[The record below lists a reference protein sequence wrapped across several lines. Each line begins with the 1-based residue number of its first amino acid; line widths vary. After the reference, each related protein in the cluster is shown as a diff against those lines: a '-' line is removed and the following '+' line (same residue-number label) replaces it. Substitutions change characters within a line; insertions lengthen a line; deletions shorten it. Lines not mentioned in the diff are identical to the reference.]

1 MIRARRQKLDLTL
14 QEVSEAA
21 GISTGYLSLIERD
34 KSTPTLTTLSRIA
47 AALGVGI
54 EHFVGKPQPAD
65 CITRAGNRPQFLM
78 GSAQVRYERLGAVF
92 PGSELSCFILDIDPG
107 YVSDEVSHPGEETF
121 YILSGQLQLTL
132 DGERMALNAGD
143 SAHYDSTRLH
153 GWSNPYEDPAR
164 VLWTGTIDLFGDRAQ
179 DQSNGPSAPAGARI
193 GAVSGPAKVAFGAG
207 NTLRGVVPGLMQDI
221 HGCDQRTVLE
231 DRQIDHRP
239 AA

>member
-1 MIRARRQKLDLTL
+1 MGSAGGADLDASAEDNDAWIGGMIRARRQKLDLTL

-92 PGSELSCFILDIDPG
+92 PGSELSCFVLDIDPG

-153 GWSNPYEDPAR
+153 GWSNPYDDPAR
-164 VLWTGTIDLFGDRAQ
+164 VLWTGTIDLFGDRAE
-179 DQSNGPSAPAGARI
+179 DQSNGPSAPARA
-193 GAVSGPAKVAFGAG
+193 
-207 NTLRGVVPGLMQDI
+207 
-221 HGCDQRTVLE
+221 
-231 DRQIDHRP
+231 
-239 AA
+239 